1 MPFWA
6 KQISTPTSVQHP
18 KKSTARG
25 QTGFLPVIKPL
36 SHIIQV
42 GPPYNPGPK
51 CAPRKFAKE
60 LSLGH
65 PSRVATDE
73 PLTGLSSTREV

>member
-1 MPFWA
+1 M
-6 KQISTPTSVQHP
+6 
-18 KKSTARG
+18 
-25 QTGFLPVIKPL
+25 
-36 SHIIQV
+36 IQV
-42 GPPYNPGPK
+42 GSPYNPGPK

-73 PLTGLSSTREV
+73 PLTGLAHGKSDARSKNVNRNLYISIFNKMYCILKI